1 MADVTITKEMIVD
14 LRNQTGAGILECRKA
29 LQNANGDMNA
39 ALDFLREKGL
49 ATALKL
55 ATRDAS
61 EGIVELYSHMGG
73 RLGVM
78 LELNC
83 ETDFVA
89 KGEKFRALAHDLA
102 LQIAA
107 SDPLYIK
114 EEDIP
119 AEAIDRET
127 KIAMNK
133 AMEEGKPEAIIPKIV
148 EGALK
153 KYKTET
159 VLLNQPFVKDES
171 ITVQDLMNQNI
182 AALGENVVVRRFARY
197 ALGETTQASEE
208 E

>member
-49 ATALKL
+49 ATALKR
-55 ATRDAS
+55 ATREAS

>member
-1 MADVTITKEMIVD
+1 MADVTITKEMIVE

-29 LQNANGDMNA
+29 LQNANGDMDA

-49 ATALKL
+49 ATALKR
-55 ATRDAS
+55 ATREAS

-89 KGEKFRALAHDLA
+89 KGEKFRTLAHDLA

-133 AMEEGKPEAIIPKIV
+133 AMEEGKKEAIIPKIV

-171 ITVQDLMNQNI
+171 ITIQDLMNQNI
-182 AALGENVVVRRFARY
+182 AALGENVVIRRFARY

-208 E
+208 

>member
-1 MADVTITKEMIVD
+1 MADVTITKEMIVE

-29 LQNANGDMNA
+29 LQNANGDMDA

-49 ATALKL
+49 ATALKR
-55 ATRDAS
+55 ATREAS

-89 KGEKFRALAHDLA
+89 KGEKFRTLAHDLA

-127 KIAMNK
+127 KVAMNK
-133 AMEEGKPEAIIPKIV
+133 AMEEGKKEAIIPKIV

-159 VLLNQPFVKDES
+159 VLMNQPFVKDET
-171 ITVQDLMNQNI
+171 ITIQDLMNQNI
-182 AALGENVVVRRFARY
+182 AALGENVVIRRFARY

-208 E
+208 

>member
-1 MADVTITKEMIVD
+1 MADVTITKEMIVE

-29 LQNANGDMNA
+29 LQNANGDMDA

-49 ATALKL
+49 ATALKR
-55 ATRDAS
+55 ATREAS

-89 KGEKFRALAHDLA
+89 KGEKFRTLAHDLA

-127 KIAMNK
+127 KVAMNK
-133 AMEEGKPEAIIPKIV
+133 AMEEGKKEAIIPKIV

-159 VLLNQPFVKDES
+159 VLMNQPFVKDES
-171 ITVQDLMNQNI
+171 ITIQDLMNQNI
-182 AALGENVVVRRFARY
+182 AALGENVVIRRFARY

-208 E
+208 

>member
-1 MADVTITKEMIVD
+1 MADVTITKEMIVE

-29 LQNANGDMNA
+29 LQNANGDMDA

-49 ATALKL
+49 ATALKR
-55 ATRDAS
+55 ATREAS

-127 KIAMNK
+127 KVAMNK
-133 AMEEGKPEAIIPKIV
+133 AMEEGKKEAIIPKIV

-171 ITVQDLMNQNI
+171 ITIQDLMNQNI
-182 AALGENVVVRRFARY
+182 AALGENVVIRRFARY

-208 E
+208 